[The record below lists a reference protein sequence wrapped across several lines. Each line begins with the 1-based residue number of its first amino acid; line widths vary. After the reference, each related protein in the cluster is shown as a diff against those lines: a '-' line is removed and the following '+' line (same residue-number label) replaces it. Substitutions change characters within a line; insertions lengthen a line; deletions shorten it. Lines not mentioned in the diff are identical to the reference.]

1 MLIFISSQTLRRN
14 SMKIFKVFPLLSL
27 VFLFGC
33 SGLQVA
39 LEHQDLEIVTSTDS
53 IIFLDNF
60 SKDKTVAVQV
70 INASQHDDMDNLKS
84 EVEDKLTSKG
94 ITVIQDPKEA
104 DFVIQARIG
113 NANQQKKSA
122 REVKGGRGE
131 HGALLA
137 GTAGGFAGATSGGS
151 GAAVLAGAVGGA
163 VVGGAADLTVNS
175 WVKMGYITIL
185 TEIQIIEKTD
195 TPVETVQVNQVSQ
208 GGGSGEAM
216 ITQTQTRMENAL
228 KYRMRA
234 VSRASQ
240 VNMEWEDCSLAFHKE
255 IVNVLSNIM

>member
-1 MLIFISSQTLRRN
+1 MFVLRTIFI
-14 SMKIFKVFPLLSL
+14 FLLFISI
-27 VFLFGC
+27 GC

-60 SKDKTVAVQV
+60 SKDKTVAVQI
-70 INASQHDDMDNLKS
+70 INASQHADMDSLKS
-84 EVEDKLTSKG
+84 EVETKLTSKG

-131 HGALLA
+131 HSALLA

-163 VVGGAADLTVNS
+163 ALGGAADLTVNS
-175 WVKMGYITIL
+175 WVKMGYVTIM

-195 TPVETVQVNQVSQ
+195 APVETVQINQVSQ
-208 GGGSGEAM
+208 GGGSGDAT

-234 VSRASQ
+234 VSRANQ
-240 VNMEWEDCSLAFHKE
+240 VNMEWEDCTLAFHKE

>member
-1 MLIFISSQTLRRN
+1 MFILRIIFIFLL
-14 SMKIFKVFPLLSL
+14 LLS
-27 VFLFGC
+27 FGC

-60 SKDKTVAVQV
+60 EKNKTVAVQI
-70 INASQHDDMDNLKS
+70 INASQH
-84 EVEDKLTSKG
+84 EDLDSIKKETEEKLIAKG
-94 ITVIQDPKEA
+94 ITVIEDPNVA

-113 NANQQKKSA
+113 NANQQNKSA

-131 HGALLA
+131 HSALLG

-163 VVGGAADLTVNS
+163 ALGGAADLTVNS
-175 WVKMGYITIL
+175 WVKMGYVTIM

-195 TPVETVQVNQVSQ
+195 APVETVQINQVSQ
-208 GGGSGEAM
+208 GGGSGDAT

-234 VSRASQ
+234 VSRANQ
-240 VNMEWEDCSLAFHKE
+240 VNMEWEDCTLAFHKE